1 MELREWLGRRRRK
14 NKNFFFFHTEKREKK
29 KKGYSR
35 ARCFLL
41 FRFGRRVIQAFVL
54 PRVLPWLRAV
64 LNWLTGAKTFFPLF
78 LFFFFCCLMMCG
90 ASFIIIL
97 FLFFSLSRLFGLS
110 LQATQSPSFY
120 TCRWGSLSFSC
131 VIIIWR
137 WEVLLL
143 LLLLLPRRIESL
155 YRV

>member
-1 MELREWLGRRRRK
+1 
-14 NKNFFFFHTEKREKK
+14 
-29 KKGYSR
+29 
-35 ARCFLL
+35 
-41 FRFGRRVIQAFVL
+41 
-54 PRVLPWLRAV
+54 
-64 LNWLTGAKTFFPLF
+64 
-78 LFFFFCCLMMCG
+78 MMCG

-97 FLFFSLSRLFGLS
+97 FLFFFLSSFWLS

-143 LLLLLPRRIESL
+143 LLPRRIESL